1 MTAPIRQPITIYQPV
16 DPNSTAP
23 LPSKDIDKNAFLK
36 LLVTQLEHQDPLD
49 PSSPEEF
56 ASQLA
61 QFSSL
66 EQLTNLNNL
75 LTAQATSQAQST
87 LTTTT
92 SLGASLI
99 GREVLASDDQVAVDG
114 NGKAS
119 VTVDVGGSGGAGALT
134 ILDDKGNTVAS
145 KSIGAVG
152 GGRQHLDVDL
162 GDLAKGTYHYEL
174 TVVDS
179 TGASQT
185 VTSYSGGTVDSVSF
199 DNGSI
204 VLHAGGLSLTLDQL
218 AEIGGVP
225 AGTAVAAAAQ
235 LNSR

>member
-1 MTAPIRQPITIYQPV
+1 MTAPVRQPITVYTP
-16 DPNSTAP
+16 AP
-23 LPSKDIDKNAFLK
+23 PKSAPTPSKDIDKNAFLK
-36 LLVTQLEHQDPLD
+36 LLVTQLRHQDPLD
-49 PSSPEEF
+49 PSSPEQF

-75 LTAQATSQAQST
+75 LTAQAASSAQST

-99 GREVLASDDQVAVDG
+99 GREVLSSDNQVAVDAS
-114 NGKAS
+114 GKAS
-119 VTVDVGGSGGAGALT
+119 ITFDVGGSGGAAGLT
-134 ILDDKGNTVAS
+134 ILDANGETVAT
-145 KSIGAVG
+145 KSVGSVG
-152 GGRQHLDVDL
+152 GGRQHMDVDL
-162 GDLAKGTYHYEL
+162 GDLAKGTYHYAL

-179 TGASQT
+179 TGTSQT
-185 VTSYSGGTVDSVSF
+185 VTPYSGGTVESVSF

-218 AEIGGVP
+218 AEIGGIP
-225 AGTAVAAAAQ
+225 AGSAVAAAAQ
-235 LNSR
+235 LSSR

>member
-1 MTAPIRQPITIYQPV
+1 MTAPVRQPITVFTPTG
-16 DPNSTAP
+16 PSKSAPTA
-23 LPSKDIDKNAFLK
+23 SKDIDKNAFLK
-36 LLVTQLEHQDPLD
+36 LLVTQLQHQDPLD

-75 LTAQATSQAQST
+75 LTAQATSSAQST

-99 GREVLASDDQVAVDG
+99 GKDVLSADNRVAVDAH
-114 NGKAS
+114 GKATI
-119 VTVDVGGSGGAGALT
+119 TVDVGGSGGAVGLT
-134 ILDDKGNTVAS
+134 ILDDKGGTVATQS
-145 KSIGAVG
+145 VGSVG
-152 GGRQHLDVDL
+152 GGRQHLNVDL
-162 GDLAKGTYHYEL
+162 GDLAAGTYHYAL

-179 TGASQT
+179 TGTSQT
-185 VTSYSGGTVDSVSF
+185 VTPYSGGTVDSVSF

-218 AEIGGVP
+218 AEIGGIP
-225 AGTAVAAAAQ
+225 AGQAVATAAQ
-235 LNSR
+235 LSSR